1 MINWLFICRL
11 CQSKYRCIGGHRF
24 EVAYGSADD
33 LPNRDLKGSEE
44 HKTVSLVI

>member
-11 CQSKYRCIGGHRF
+11 CQSKYRCIGGHRS